1 MRKAEFHA
9 LYERYADDIYRFAF
23 WLAGDMGDAEDL
35 TSETFARAW
44 VARDRIRVETVKAY
58 LLAITRNA
66 YLRLR
71 KDFRSP
77 VATTDIAPP
86 ISASGEHRLLLQEE
100 LRQVWD
106 DLSKLS
112 QEDRSAFLLR
122 ALHELPYKEIARVM
136 GISVSS
142 AKVKVHRV
150 RLRLVISRKRGEE

>member
-9 LYERYADDIYRFAF
+9 LYTRYADDIYRFAF

-44 VARDRIRVETVKAY
+44 VARDRIRVETVKTY

-71 KDFRSP
+71 KDVRSP
-77 VATTDIAPP
+77 VATTDTALP
-86 ISASGEHRLLLQEE
+86 ISASGEQRLLLQEE

-150 RLRLVISRKRGEE
+150 RLRLAISRKRGEK